1 MCVYGFETGRGHES
15 EIEFKGGGGIGSVI
29 EYIQ

>member
-1 MCVYGFETGRGHES
+1 MYGFETEKGHES
-15 EIEFKGGGGIGSVI
+15 EIEFKGGGGIRSVI